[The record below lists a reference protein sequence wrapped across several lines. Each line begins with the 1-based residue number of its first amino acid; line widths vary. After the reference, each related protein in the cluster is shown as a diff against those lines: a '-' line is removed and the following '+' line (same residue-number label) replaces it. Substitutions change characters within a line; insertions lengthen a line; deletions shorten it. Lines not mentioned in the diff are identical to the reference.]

1 MRDCSFTKHPYKQL
15 EIRCNT
21 RKQRQTSECA
31 MAITEIASAHSCSSA
46 HRTYVC
52 CTIHYR
58 RPLYVSRA
66 CWLFYRSV
74 GAQRVN
80 TASKRSNRSLAG
92 GDRVRCWPI
101 LRVSST
107 AYQTWKSIVLPGGVS
122 SDDLLGHGVGSQRK
136 RICQGRGLG
145 LPKPSPPVNNC
156 PGLLYLSACR
166 IEFLRSSAVRCHQ
179 LFPDTRPPQSSIKH
193 KIGFIVTESSP
204 SQQLCH
210 SP

>member
-1 MRDCSFTKHPYKQL
+1 
-15 EIRCNT
+15 
-21 RKQRQTSECA
+21 

-107 AYQTWKSIVLPGGVS
+107 AYQTWKSIVSPGGVLEEFHQTIFWGTEWEAS
-122 SDDLLGHGVGSQRK
+122 GS
-136 RICQGRGLG
+136 
-145 LPKPSPPVNNC
+145 
-156 PGLLYLSACR
+156 
-166 IEFLRSSAVRCHQ
+166 
-179 LFPDTRPPQSSIKH
+179 
-193 KIGFIVTESSP
+193 GFVKGEG
-204 SQQLCH
+204 
-210 SP
+210 